1 MQCYFLSIILK
12 VRYAYDNIELK
23 CLCVD
28 NALFWEISLVNGLAA
43 PMQIHQ
49 KYSSHSSGFASD

>member
-1 MQCYFLSIILK
+1 MLFFSIILK
-12 VRYAYDNIELK
+12 VRYAYDNIKLK

-28 NALFWEISLVNGLAA
+28 NAFFWEFALVNELAA